1 MKNRNLFKEK
11 LEKMVEV
18 DLLPIDAKF
27 TQFDTIK
34 KYLDHITSL
43 SNLAN
48 MPYVNIYD
56 ALLKVTLVQWYFS
69 RFLNCTNGTKSRKT
83 SQYILSHWS
92 HYQCVIVYIEQSNS
106 IQYKSSSSWK
116 FPFYERNFQ
125 LSWLKASV

>member
-1 MKNRNLFKEK
+1 
-11 LEKMVEV
+11 MVEV

-83 SQYILSHWS
+83 SQYS
-92 HYQCVIVYIEQSNS
+92 
-106 IQYKSSSSWK
+106 
-116 FPFYERNFQ
+116 
-125 LSWLKASV
+125 